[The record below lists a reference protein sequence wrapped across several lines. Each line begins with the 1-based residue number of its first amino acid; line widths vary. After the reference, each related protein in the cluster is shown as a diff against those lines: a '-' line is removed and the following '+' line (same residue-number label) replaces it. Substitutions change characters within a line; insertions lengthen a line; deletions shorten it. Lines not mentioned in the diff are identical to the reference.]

1 MKRSAAWIIAGTLF
15 SAVVHAQSFTEG
27 VHYRL
32 IEPAQPTNDASKV
45 EVVEIFSYACPACA
59 NFEPHIKQ
67 WSEDVADD
75 VILERIP
82 VVFRASWEPFARA
95 YFVADALGI
104 LEQSHDALFDALH
117 GEGMSLRTDDDIAEF
132 FADRFGVSEDEYRRA
147 AKSFAIQTRLN
158 RGTVQSQRYGVE
170 STPSIVINGKYI
182 TTPRMAGSADNAL
195 ALVEFLIE
203 KERAAMVPASA
214 SEEAVTEADADS

>member
-15 SAVVHAQSFTEG
+15 SAVVHGQTFTEG
-27 VHYRL
+27 VHYRV
-32 IEPAQPTNDASKV
+32 IEPAQPTSDANKV

-59 NFEPHIKQ
+59 NFEPHIKK
-67 WSEDVADD
+67 WSESAADD
-75 VILERIP
+75 VTIDRIP
-82 VVFRASWEPFARA
+82 VVFRTSWEPFARA

-117 GEGMSLRTDDDIAEF
+117 NQRMALRTDDDIADF
-132 FADRFGVSEDEYRRA
+132 FAENFSVTADDYRKA

-158 RGTVQSQRYGVE
+158 RGMVQSQRYGVE

-195 ALVEFLIE
+195 ALIDFLVAQ
-203 KERAAMVPASA
+203 ERAAAAEPAA
-214 SEEAVTEADADS
+214 SQEQAVEAEAES